1 MKKDR
6 TLPASSPGGA
16 VQMPTPMLSLS
27 AGRLRFD
34 RTQWFSESEQAGVKL
49 VLVLSGSI
57 SYQLER
63 SAPVRLCGPSVH
75 LRLRDAP
82 HDVLHG
88 MEQGS
93 DLEYVS
99 ASLPMSG
106 LASSLGLKPQ
116 GLADAMEAGAPGDSG
131 ASGACGSLI
140 RDAQASAA
148 QRAVAQQILHCPLQG
163 AARQLYL
170 AGKGLELLALC
181 MPLPGEEDL
190 SGRGRQQLERAAQLL
205 RERLDDPPGLRA
217 LAREVGLN
225 VNKLTQGFRQCF
237 GCTVAEWLLA
247 QRMARAYELLASAR
261 MDVAQAAAL
270 SGYSPS
276 HFSKVFQRHHGVLPS
291 ALRRG

>member
-1 MKKDR
+1 MNKDR
-6 TLPASSPGGA
+6 TLPASPPGGA

-88 MEQGS
+88 MEQGA

-106 LASSLGLKPQ
+106 LASSLGLTPQ
-116 GLADAMEAGAPGDSG
+116 GLADAMEAGAPGDCG

-140 RDAQASAA
+140 RDARASAA

-170 AGKGLELLALC
+170 AGKGLELLALS
-181 MPLPGEEDL
+181 MPRPGKKTC
-190 SGRGRQQLERAAQLL
+190 
-205 RERLDDPPGLRA
+205 PGA
-217 LAREVGLN
+217 DASSWSAR
-225 VNKLTQGFRQCF
+225 RSC
-237 GCTVAEWLLA
+237 C
-247 QRMARAYELLASAR
+247 ASAWMIHR
-261 MDVAQAAAL
+261 ACAL
-270 SGYSPS
+270 WRVRWGST
-276 HFSKVFQRHHGVLPS
+276 
-291 ALRRG
+291 

>member
-1 MKKDR
+1 MNKDR
-6 TLPASSPGGA
+6 TLAAPTPGAA
-16 VQMPTPMLSLS
+16 VQLPMLSLS

-34 RTQWFSESEQAGVKL
+34 RTQWFSESEEAGVKL

-63 SAPVRLCGPSVH
+63 SAPVRLCGPCVH
-75 LRLRDAP
+75 LRLRDVP
-82 HDVLHG
+82 HEVLHG
-88 MEQGS
+88 MEQGA

-99 ASLPMSG
+99 ASLPMAG
-106 LASSLGLKPQ
+106 LAPSLGLTPQ
-116 GLADAMEAGAPGDSG
+116 GLADALQARSHG
-131 ASGACGSLI
+131 ASGALI
-140 RDAQASAA
+140 RDAEASAA

-170 AGKGLELLALC
+170 AGKGLELLALS
-181 MPLPGEEDL
+181 MPRSEEEDL

-225 VNKLTQGFRQCF
+225 VNKLTQGFRQHF
-237 GCTVAEWLLA
+237 GCTVAEWLQA

-261 MDVAQAAAL
+261 VDVAQAAAL